1 MQHATNRITISFV
14 LIYPALFR
22 LIPWFPTFCVLRGRQ
37 HKNTSDP
44 AVRKRYGYLG
54 AFTGIVLNILLFLGK
69 LIAGILSGGISVIA
83 DAFNNLSDAGSS
95 IMTFVGFKMAGMPAD
110 SEHPYGHGRMEYVSG
125 IIISFIIMMMGFE
138 LGKSSV
144 EKIFSPEK
152 SEFSILAVSVLGAS
166 LLVKLWMALFNTK
179 LGRKIDSAT
188 MKAAAADSL
197 SDCISTSVVIICM
210 FIQLFSGFEL
220 DSYAGIV
227 VALFILYTGFN
238 TFKESLTP
246 LLGTKPKKELVE
258 EIENTVMNYDG
269 IVGVH
274 DLMVHD
280 YGVGRMVIS
289 LHAEISSKTDIM
301 LAHELIDL
309 IEDDLREKYRCSVTI
324 HMDPVVVDDEK
335 ADEVKKVVL
344 DIIKN
349 IDNSLT
355 IHDFRIT
362 DGVSRINVIFDLVT
376 PFGFRYKDG
385 ELALMIKNAIAE
397 KDGRLNAVITVERSM
412 C

>member
-1 MQHATNRITISFV
+1 
-14 LIYPALFR
+14 
-22 LIPWFPTFCVLRGRQ
+22 
-37 HKNTSDP
+37 
-44 AVRKRYGYLG
+44 
-54 AFTGIVLNILLFLGK
+54 
-69 LIAGILSGGISVIA
+69 
-83 DAFNNLSDAGSS
+83 
-95 IMTFVGFKMAGMPAD
+95 
-110 SEHPYGHGRMEYVSG
+110 
-125 IIISFIIMMMGFE
+125 
-138 LGKSSV
+138 
-144 EKIFSPEK
+144 
-152 SEFSILAVSVLGAS
+152 
-166 LLVKLWMALFNTK
+166 
-179 LGRKIDSAT
+179 
-188 MKAAAADSL
+188 
-197 SDCISTSVVIICM
+197 M

-220 DSYAGIV
+220 DAYAGIV
-227 VALFILYTGFN
+227 VALFILYTGFS

-324 HMDPVVVDDEK
+324 HMDPVVVDDKK

-349 IDNSLT
+349 IDSSLT

>member
-1 MQHATNRITISFV
+1 MTNLLIKLFV
-14 LIYPALFR
+14 KDS
-22 LIPWFPTFCVLRGRQ
+22 
-37 HKNTSDP
+37 KNTSDP

-95 IMTFVGFKMAGMPAD
+95 IMTFVGCKMAGMPAD

-138 LGKSSV
+138 LGKSSF

-210 FIQLFSGFEL
+210 FIQLFTGFEL
-220 DSYAGIV
+220 DAYAGIV
-227 VALFILYTGFN
+227 VALFILYTGFS

-258 EIENTVMNYDG
+258 EIENTVMSYDG

-324 HMDPVVVDDEK
+324 HMDPVVVDDKK
-335 ADEVKKVVL
+335 ADEVKKVVI

-349 IDNSLT
+349 IDSSLT

-362 DGVSRINVIFDLVT
+362 DGVARINVIFDLVT
-376 PFGFRYKDG
+376 TFGFRYKDG

>member
-1 MQHATNRITISFV
+1 MTNLLIKLFV
-14 LIYPALFR
+14 KDS
-22 LIPWFPTFCVLRGRQ
+22 
-37 HKNTSDP
+37 KNTSDP

-152 SEFSILAVSVLGAS
+152 LEFSILAVSVLGAS

-220 DSYAGIV
+220 DSYAGII

-324 HMDPVVVDDEK
+324 HMDPVVVDDKK

>member
-1 MQHATNRITISFV
+1 MTNLLIKLFV
-14 LIYPALFR
+14 KDS
-22 LIPWFPTFCVLRGRQ
+22 
-37 HKNTSDP
+37 KNTSDP

-144 EKIFSPEK
+144 EKIFSSEK

-349 IDNSLT
+349 IDSSLT

>member
-1 MQHATNRITISFV
+1 MTNLLIKLFV
-14 LIYPALFR
+14 KDS
-22 LIPWFPTFCVLRGRQ
+22 
-37 HKNTSDP
+37 KNTSDP

-220 DSYAGIV
+220 DSYAGII

-238 TFKESLTP
+238 TFKDSLTP

-309 IEDDLREKYRCSVTI
+309 IRGRSQGKVQMQCYDTYGSCRC
-324 HMDPVVVDDEK
+324 
-335 ADEVKKVVL
+335 
-344 DIIKN
+344 
-349 IDNSLT
+349 
-355 IHDFRIT
+355 
-362 DGVSRINVIFDLVT
+362 G
-376 PFGFRYKDG
+376 
-385 ELALMIKNAIAE
+385 
-397 KDGRLNAVITVERSM
+397 
-412 C
+412 

>member
-1 MQHATNRITISFV
+1 MNHIIYVGKHLLTLTVSRHAHSSWELVYCTVGSGTFHFDDGDLPYKKGDVVILPPYVPHGNSSRDGFTNIHMNMTDTSLPFKSPAIVQDDSNQFLLQAFQAIYFHFNGDPHRRRLLMSPYGD
-14 LIYPALFR
+14 LIYCYLM
-22 LIPWFPTFCVLRGRQ
+22 CY
-37 HKNTSDP
+37 HKTQP
-44 AVRKRYGYLG
+44 
-54 AFTGIVLNILLFLGK
+54 
-69 LIAGILSGGISVIA
+69 LSPV
-83 DAFNNLSDAGSS
+83 
-95 IMTFVGFKMAGMPAD
+95 
-110 SEHPYGHGRMEYVSG
+110 
-125 IIISFIIMMMGFE
+125 
-138 LGKSSV
+138 
-144 EKIFSPEK
+144 
-152 SEFSILAVSVLGAS
+152 
-166 LLVKLWMALFNTK
+166 
-179 LGRKIDSAT
+179 
-188 MKAAAADSL
+188 
-197 SDCISTSVVIICM
+197 
-210 FIQLFSGFEL
+210 
-220 DSYAGIV
+220 
-227 VALFILYTGFN
+227 
-238 TFKESLTP
+238 
-246 LLGTKPKKELVE
+246 VE
-258 EIENTVMNYDG
+258 EIENTVMSYDG

-324 HMDPVVVDDEK
+324 HMDPVVVDDKK

-344 DIIKN
+344 DLLKN
-349 IDNSLT
+349 IDSIIT

>member
-1 MQHATNRITISFV
+1 MTNLLIKLFV
-14 LIYPALFR
+14 KDS
-22 LIPWFPTFCVLRGRQ
+22 
-37 HKNTSDP
+37 KNTSDP
-44 AVRKRYGYLG
+44 VVRKRYGYLG

-69 LIAGILSGGISVIA
+69 LIAGILSGGIAVIA

-110 SEHPYGHGRMEYVSG
+110 SEHTYGHGRMEYVSG

-152 SEFSILAVSVLGAS
+152 SEFSVIAVCVLGAS
-166 LLVKLWMALFNTK
+166 LLVKLWMALFNTN
-179 LGRKIDSAT
+179 LGKRIDSNT

-210 FIQLFSGFEL
+210 FIQLFTGFDL
-220 DSYAGIV
+220 DAYAGIV

-238 TFKESLTP
+238 TFRESLTP
-246 LLGTKPKKELVE
+246 LLGTKPKKELVD
-258 EIENTVMNYDG
+258 EIENTVMSYPG

-289 LHAEISSKTDIM
+289 LHAEVNCTMNIM
-301 LAHELIDL
+301 NAHELIDL
-309 IEDDLREKYRCSVTI
+309 VEDDLKEKYRCSVTI
-324 HMDPVVVDDEK
+324 HMDPVVVNDEK
-335 ADEVKKVVL
+335 VDEIKKTVL
-344 DIIKN
+344 DIIKG

-355 IHDFRIT
+355 IHDFRMT

-385 ELALMIKNAIAE
+385 ELSSMVKNAISE
-397 KDGRLNAVITVERSM
+397 KDNRLNAVITVERSM

>member
-1 MQHATNRITISFV
+1 
-14 LIYPALFR
+14 
-22 LIPWFPTFCVLRGRQ
+22 
-37 HKNTSDP
+37 
-44 AVRKRYGYLG
+44 
-54 AFTGIVLNILLFLGK
+54 
-69 LIAGILSGGISVIA
+69 
-83 DAFNNLSDAGSS
+83 
-95 IMTFVGFKMAGMPAD
+95 
-110 SEHPYGHGRMEYVSG
+110 
-125 IIISFIIMMMGFE
+125 
-138 LGKSSV
+138 
-144 EKIFSPEK
+144 
-152 SEFSILAVSVLGAS
+152 
-166 LLVKLWMALFNTK
+166 MALVITK

-220 DSYAGIV
+220 DSYAGII

-324 HMDPVVVDDEK
+324 HMDPVVVDDKK

-349 IDNSLT
+349 IDSNLT

>member
-1 MQHATNRITISFV
+1 MTNLLIKLFV
-14 LIYPALFR
+14 KDS
-22 LIPWFPTFCVLRGRQ
+22 
-37 HKNTSDP
+37 KNTSDP

-54 AFTGIVLNILLFLGK
+54 AFTGIVLNVLLFLGK

-125 IIISFIIMMMGFE
+125 IIISFIIMMIGFE
-138 LGKSSV
+138 LGKSRV
-144 EKIFSPEK
+144 EKIYSPEK
-152 SEFSILAVSVLGAS
+152 SECTILAVSVLGAS

-258 EIENTVMNYDG
+258 EIENTVMSYDG

-324 HMDPVVVDDEK
+324 HMDPVVVDDKK
-335 ADEVKKVVL
+335 ADEAKKVVL

-349 IDNSLT
+349 IDSSLT

>member
-1 MQHATNRITISFV
+1 M
-14 LIYPALFR
+14 
-22 LIPWFPTFCVLRGRQ
+22 
-37 HKNTSDP
+37 
-44 AVRKRYGYLG
+44 
-54 AFTGIVLNILLFLGK
+54 
-69 LIAGILSGGISVIA
+69 
-83 DAFNNLSDAGSS
+83 
-95 IMTFVGFKMAGMPAD
+95 
-110 SEHPYGHGRMEYVSG
+110 
-125 IIISFIIMMMGFE
+125 
-138 LGKSSV
+138 
-144 EKIFSPEK
+144 
-152 SEFSILAVSVLGAS
+152 LGAS

-220 DSYAGIV
+220 DSYAGII

-258 EIENTVMNYDG
+258 EIENTVMNYNG

-324 HMDPVVVDDEK
+324 HMDPVVVDDKK

-349 IDNSLT
+349 IDSSLT

>member
-1 MQHATNRITISFV
+1 MTNLLIKLFV
-14 LIYPALFR
+14 KDS
-22 LIPWFPTFCVLRGRQ
+22 
-37 HKNTSDP
+37 KNTSDP

-144 EKIFSPEK
+144 EKIFSPGK

-220 DSYAGIV
+220 DSYAGII

-324 HMDPVVVDDEK
+324 HMDPVVVDDKK

-349 IDNSLT
+349 IDSSLT

-385 ELALMIKNAIAE
+385 ELAFMIKNAIAE